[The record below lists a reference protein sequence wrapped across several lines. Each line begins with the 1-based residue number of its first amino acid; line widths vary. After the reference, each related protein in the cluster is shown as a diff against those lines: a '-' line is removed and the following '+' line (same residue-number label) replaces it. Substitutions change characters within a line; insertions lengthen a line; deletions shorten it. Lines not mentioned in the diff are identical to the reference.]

1 MRALSSAPMRANALR
16 LVPAAIAALLASGGA
31 ACARGSGSSSTAAS
45 SASAPSPAPA
55 HLSRAEK
62 AIASRITAA
71 SVSGPLRFLSDDL
84 VEGRGPGT
92 RGDEIAIRYIASEME
107 AMGLSPGG
115 DGGGW
120 LQKVPLVGITTHVP
134 SSVKLTSMSAPDR
147 SLELSVPADFVL
159 MSGTQDAHAVLDAAD
174 VVFVGYGIVAPEYY
188 WDDYAGVDVRG
199 KVVLVMNDDPSD
211 DPALFGGKTRLW
223 YGRWDYKYLEAARHG
238 AAGAIVI
245 HTTPSAAYPWQVVVS
260 SNVGEKFELPAR
272 PGEPRLVAKMWATE
286 DASRKI
292 AALGGQDLDALRKQA
307 SSRGFHP
314 TALGVHVHVAF
325 DNDLR
330 RIESANVLG
339 VLPGSDPALARQAVV
354 FTAHH
359 DHLGVGRP
367 KDGDSI
373 YNGALDNA
381 SGVASLLAMARAA
394 TESAASKEAR
404 PRRSLL
410 FMAVTAEEQ
419 GLLGSEWYC
428 EHPTFP
434 PGDIAANLNVDGIN
448 RWGKATDVGFVGFA
462 KSSLDDVVVAA
473 AAAQSRT
480 VHGDPFPEKGM
491 FYRSDQLSFAKIGV
505 PGIYL
510 RGGPSYVGR
519 PPGWGEARVR
529 EYEALH
535 YHQPSDEFD
544 GSWDLS
550 GAVDDLRLL
559 LVAGLRIA
567 DAPALPA
574 WKRGDEFE
582 AARKAA
588 LAKH

>member
-1 MRALSSAPMRANALR
+1 MRATALR
-16 LVPAAIAALLASGGA
+16 FAPAALAVLLAPTTS
-31 ACARGSGSSSTAAS
+31 ACARGSGSSSDSSSTAGA
-45 SASAPSPAPA
+45 SASAPSPTHA
-55 HLSRAEK
+55 HLSRTEK

-71 SVSGPLRFLSDDL
+71 SISGPLRFLSDDL
-84 VEGRGPGT
+84 LEGRGPGT
-92 RGDEIAIRYIASEME
+92 RGDEVAIRYIASQME
-107 AMGLSPGG
+107 AIGLSPGG

-134 SSVKLTSMSAPDR
+134 PSVTLTSASAPNR
-147 SLELSVPADFVL
+147 SLTLSVPADFVL

-174 VVFVGYGIVAPEYY
+174 VVFVGYGIVAPEYQ
-188 WDDYAGVDVRG
+188 WDDYAGVDVHG

-223 YGRWDYKYLEAARHG
+223 YGRWDYKYLEAARQG

-260 SNVGEKFELPAR
+260 SNVGERFELPAR
-272 PGEPRLVAKMWATE
+272 PGERRLVAKMWATE

-307 SSRGFHP
+307 GSRGFRP
-314 TALGVHVHVAF
+314 TSLGVRVHFAF

-359 DHLGVGRP
+359 DHLGIGRP
-367 KDGDSI
+367 KNGDAI

-394 TESAASKEAR
+394 TESAAASKTAR

-428 EHPTFP
+428 AHPTFP
-434 PGDIAANLNVDGIN
+434 PGDIAADLNVDGIN
-448 RWGKATDVGFVGFA
+448 RWGKATDVGFVGFS
-462 KSSLDDVVVAA
+462 KSSLDDVVVAT

-519 PPGWGEARVR
+519 PPGWGEARVQ
-529 EYEALH
+529 EYEALR
-535 YHQPSDEFD
+535 YHQPSDEYD

-550 GAVDDLRLL
+550 GAVDDLQLL
-559 LVAGLRIA
+559 LIAGLRIA
-567 DAPALPA
+567 DATALPM
-574 WKRGDEFE
+574 WEPGDEFE

-588 LAKH
+588 LAKN